1 MNKLRLFL
9 SFLKIFFRG
18 ELEKEYFF
26 LPKIFRSYAPRKSV
40 ALDIGSNIG
49 LYSFLLSF
57 YFDKVYSF
65 EPILEM
71 CQRCHGIKKN
81 IFINNVALG
90 DKISQQII
98 NTPIVNGKK
107 VYGLSSISNVFQES
121 HQQLVHIKRLDDY
134 SDIKNVGFIKID
146 TEGFEDRVIA
156 GARETI
162 AENRPILMIEIEKR
176 HNIESFQNISDIMK
190 ELNYKGFYL
199 HANELKLID
208 SFSFDLYQKLTPSGK
223 CIRPYLNNFFY
234 LPKEKI

>member
-9 SFLKIFFRG
+9 SFLKIYFRG

-26 LPKIFRSYAPRKSV
+26 LPKIFKLYVPRKSI

-65 EPILEM
+65 EPIFEM

-90 DKISQQII
+90 DKICEEII

-107 VYGLSSISNVFQES
+107 VYGLSSISNVFQGS
-121 HQQLVHIKRLDDY
+121 HQQLIHIKRLDDY
-134 SDIKNVGFIKID
+134 SDIKNIGFIKID
-146 TEGFEDRVIA
+146 TEGFEDNVIK
-156 GARETI
+156 GAQKIISRD
-162 AENRPILMIEIEKR
+162 RPVIMIEIEKR
-176 HNIESFQNISDIMK
+176 HNQESFQYISQNMYG
-190 ELNYKGFYL
+190 LSYKGFYL
-199 HANELKLID
+199 NEKKLKDIS
-208 SFSFDLYQKLTPSGK
+208 SFSFDRYQTVTSAGE
-223 CIRPYLNNFFY
+223 CIQPYLNNFFFI
-234 LPKEKI
+234 PREKL